1 MQQHATYDDVVA
13 EVRDHLVGL
22 AEAAIAAGV
31 PQVWVDPGI
40 GFDKT
45 AAHNLALLA
54 HLDELVGT
62 GFPVLV
68 GTSRKGFLGG
78 LPGRSVGVGEP
89 AHVDDRAEGLLATA
103 TLARAARGWSVLV
116 HERRATTTTA
126 HPPA

>member
-1 MQQHATYDDVVA
+1 MHSRGEPSTMQQHATYDDVVA

-31 PQVWVDPGI
+31 PQVWVAPGI
-40 GFDKT
+40 GFAKT

-78 LPGRSVGVGEP
+78 LLGRSDGEI
-89 AHVDDRAEGLLATA
+89 G
-103 TLARAARGWSVLV
+103 RAACR
-116 HERRATTTTA
+116 ERVCR
-126 HPPA
+126 

>member
-1 MQQHATYDDVVA
+1 MHSRGEPSTMQQHATYDDVVA

-40 GFDKT
+40 GFAKT

-68 GTSRKGFLGG
+68 GTSRQGFLGG
-78 LPGRSVGVGEP
+78 LSGRSDGAGAP
-89 AHVDDRAEGLLATA
+89 APGDDWLSGSLATA
-103 TLARAARGWSVLV
+103 TRAMAAGAGLAPV
-116 HERRATTTTA
+116 
-126 HPPA
+126 